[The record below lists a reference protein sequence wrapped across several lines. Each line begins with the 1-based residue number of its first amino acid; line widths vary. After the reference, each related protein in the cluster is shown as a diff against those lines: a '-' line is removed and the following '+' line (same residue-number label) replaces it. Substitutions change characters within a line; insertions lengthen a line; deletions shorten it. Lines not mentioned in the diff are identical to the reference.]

1 MHTDHDI
8 SQFDRSHRDINL
20 PPEERALINAAK
32 SLWRMKMLAKIKFL
46 SGIAL
51 GVAATWL
58 FGTLLFLLA
67 D

>member
-1 MHTDHDI
+1 MKKDI
-8 SQFDRSHRDINL
+8 SDYEKGYYEINGR
-20 PPEERALINAAK
+20 PEERALINAAK

-46 SGIAL
+46 LGIVL
-51 GVAATWL
+51 GVAGLWL